1 MNNNCPNWT
10 KHDLELFN
18 SCSFYVSGVAVTCVA
33 VPGLILNV
41 LAICILS
48 TRFTT
53 KNNFNQLVV
62 SLFVF
67 DSIYLFSW
75 FVENFRRNFDLS
87 TNTHVILL
95 PKILYPMFG
104 ISLSASIFMTVAIA
118 HERYIAIKQPFPHL
132 QAMRSA
138 KYRRINLMKYIFST
152 TICAII
158 FHIPKFFEVE
168 IEWVAYKRIS
178 INETAR
184 R

>member
-33 VPGLILNV
+33 VPGLILNL

-48 TRFTT
+48 TRLTT
-53 KNNFNQLVV
+53 KNNFNQLVI

-75 FVENFRRNFDLS
+75 FIENFRRNFNLS
-87 TNTHVILL
+87 TTTHVIML

-104 ISLSASIFMTVAIA
+104 IETMRYKLRCIRVRNTLPTCTCFLCIF
-118 HERYIAIKQPFPHL
+118 KC
-132 QAMRSA
+132 
-138 KYRRINLMKYIFST
+138 INKEE
-152 TICAII
+152 C
-158 FHIPKFFEVE
+158 
-168 IEWVAYKRIS
+168 S
-178 INETAR
+178 INYSMLFSR
-184 R
+184 NLHIK